1 MEVDRK
7 RKQGTEGRN
16 MLKMT
21 KKEGKK
27 EWIFRKKD
35 GWDRME
41 EDKVGRGLENGRKCR
56 REKGRVKE

>member
-1 MEVDRK
+1 VTRRMEVDRK

-27 EWIFRKKD
+27 E
-35 GWDRME
+35 
-41 EDKVGRGLENGRKCR
+41 
-56 REKGRVKE
+56 